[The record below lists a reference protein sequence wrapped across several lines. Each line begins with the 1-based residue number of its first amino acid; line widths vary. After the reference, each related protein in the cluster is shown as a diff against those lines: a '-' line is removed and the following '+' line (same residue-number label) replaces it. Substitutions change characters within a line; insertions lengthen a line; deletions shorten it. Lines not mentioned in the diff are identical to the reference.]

1 MKKIFQTYTKL
12 TLNNITYTKAN
23 LQKIATEKLANSLIQ
38 DWEKNLYQFILD
50 WLNDTNTITVKTS
63 GSTGTPK
70 LIQLEKQKMV
80 ASALATGQYF
90 GFEKNQ
96 VVLLC
101 LPCAYIAGKMMV
113 VRSFVWGLNLITVN
127 PSSNPLENIHTPIT
141 FSAMIPLQVIQS
153 LTYHKN
159 KLNQIEQLIIGGGV
173 VDSTLQA
180 QLQTINTACFAT
192 YGMTETITHIAIK
205 PLNGKNKSDVYQAL
219 KGVNFSTDTRNCLV
233 IDAPYV
239 ANEKIITND
248 IIALKSSTSFEWLGR
263 WDNIINTGGIKVN
276 PEQVE
281 NRLSTIISNRF
292 FIAAQTDEKLGERIV
307 LLIEGNKWKQE
318 KIKALK
324 EQMKLQL
331 NKFQIPKTIYFLS
344 KFVETPTG
352 KIQRT
357 KNLLQLSML

>member
-1 MKKIFQTYTKL
+1 MKKIVQTGTIL
-12 TLNNITYTKAN
+12 TLNNITYRKRD
-23 LQKIATEKLANSLIQ
+23 LQKLANEKLANQTTQ
-38 DWEKNLYQFILD
+38 DWEKSLYQFILD
-50 WLNDTNTITVKTS
+50 WLNDKNTITVKTS

-80 ASALATGQYF
+80 ASALATGEYF

-96 VVLLC
+96 TALLC

-113 VRSFVWGLNLITVN
+113 VRSFVWDLNLITVN

-141 FSAMIPLQVIQS
+141 FSALIPLQVIQS
-153 LTYHKN
+153 LTYHKS

-205 PLNGKNKSDVYQAL
+205 PLNGKDKSDVYQAL
-219 KGVNFSTDTRNCLV
+219 KGVDFSTDTRNCLV
-233 IDAPYV
+233 IYAPHV

-248 IIALKSSTSFEWLGR
+248 IIALKSSKSFEWLGR
-263 WDNIINTGGIKVN
+263 WDNIINTGGIKVS

-281 NRLSTIISNRF
+281 NRLSTLIFNRF
-292 FIAAQTDEKLGERIV
+292 FIAAQADEKLGERII
-307 LLIEGNKWKQE
+307 LLIEDKEWNMQR
-318 KIKALK
+318 INNLK
-324 EQMKLQL
+324 EKMKLHL
-331 NKFQIPKTIYFLS
+331 NKFQIPKTIYFLP

-352 KIQRT
+352 KVQRT